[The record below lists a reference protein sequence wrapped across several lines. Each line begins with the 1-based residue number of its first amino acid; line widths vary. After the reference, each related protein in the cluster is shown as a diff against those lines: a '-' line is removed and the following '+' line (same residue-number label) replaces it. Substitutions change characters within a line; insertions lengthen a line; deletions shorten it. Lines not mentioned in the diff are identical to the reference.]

1 MPRISRAVFFRS
13 TAFEPGGAV
22 RTESK
27 KELQTV
33 ARRPSSLILNLTER
47 LVEELDGF
55 VDVGL
60 GGVQHGGEAESV
72 TVKAAFADEQAVL
85 PGALHHLRGGF
96 GGGLL
101 SLAVFHQLER
111 LHQPHSAHV
120 ANE

>member
-27 KELQTV
+27 KESQTV

-47 LVEELDGF
+47 LVEEFDGF

-60 GGVQHGGEAESV
+60 GGVQHGGEAKGVAVE
-72 TVKAAFADEQAVL
+72 AAFSDEQAVL
-85 PGALHHLRGGF
+85 PGALHHLRRGF
-96 GGGLL
+96 GSGLL
-101 SLAVFHQLER
+101 GPAVFHELKR
-111 LHQPHSAHV
+111 
-120 ANE
+120 